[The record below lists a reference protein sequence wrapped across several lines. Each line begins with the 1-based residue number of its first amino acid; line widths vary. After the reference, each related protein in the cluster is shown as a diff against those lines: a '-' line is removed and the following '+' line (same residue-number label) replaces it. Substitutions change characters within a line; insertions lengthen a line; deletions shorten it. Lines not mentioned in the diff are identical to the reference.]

1 MIESTRN
8 PRVVRAGKLHRVRH
22 RRATGETL
30 LEGPNVI
37 GGALSAGLVP
47 ELVFTLDRDDLV
59 DRAAEA
65 GSEVVSV
72 SEAVMNKLAG
82 TENPRGPVAVA
93 AVPDSGQVASVDTIV
108 LCGISDPGNAGTLI
122 RSAAAFSFQV
132 VATPDTVDLWSP
144 KVLRAAVGAHFAT
157 AVVTG
162 SSPDAVAAAGIILVA
177 LVPADDGR
185 GEPEERD
192 GPIGLMV
199 GNETHGLSPQL
210 LAAAGASLTVPTSG
224 AVESLNAAVAGSIA
238 MFAIAQG
245 RA

>member
-8 PRVVRAGKLHRVRH
+8 PRVVRATKLHRVRN
-22 RRATGETL
+22 RRETGETL
-30 LEGPNVI
+30 LEGPNVL
-37 GGALSAGLVP
+37 GAALAAGLVP
-47 ELVFTLDRDDLV
+47 ELVFTLDRNGLA
-59 DRAAEA
+59 DRAARA

-82 TENPRGPVAVA
+82 TENPRGPVAIA
-93 AVPDSGQVASVDTIV
+93 SVPDSDRITPIDTIV

-122 RSAAAFSFQV
+122 RSAAAFEFQV
-132 VATPDTVDLWSP
+132 VATTDTVDLWSP

-157 AVVTG
+157 GIVTSG
-162 SSPDAVAAAGIILVA
+162 SPEAVAAAGIVLVA

-185 GEPEERD
+185 GDPEAGDR
-192 GPIGLMV
+192 PIGLMV
-199 GNETHGLSPQL
+199 GNEAHGLSPEL
-210 LAAAGASLTVPTSG
+210 VAAAAATITVPTSG

-245 RA
+245 RR

>member
-8 PRVVRAGKLHRVRH
+8 PRVVRAAKLHRVRN
-22 RRATGETL
+22 RRETGETL

-37 GGALSAGLVP
+37 GAALAAGLVP
-47 ELVFTLDRDDLV
+47 ELVFTLDRDELA
-59 DRAAEA
+59 DRAAQA
-65 GSEVVSV
+65 GSEVISV
-72 SEAVMNKLAG
+72 SEPVMNKLAG

-93 AVPDSGQVASVDTIV
+93 AVPDSGRLAAVDTVV

-122 RSAAAFSFQV
+122 RSAAAFEFQV

-157 AVVTG
+157 GVVTG
-162 SSPDAVAAAGIILVA
+162 SSPEAVAAAGVVLVA
-177 LVPADDGR
+177 LVPTDDGR
-185 GEPEERD
+185 ADPEARD
-192 GPIGLMV
+192 RPIALMV
-199 GNETHGLSPQL
+199 GNEAHGLSPEL
-210 LAAAGASLTVPTSG
+210 VAAASATLTVPTSG

-245 RA
+245 RG